1 MEMEL
6 WIYAGCVLAGLG
18 VGYFLGHYFNRTS
31 FRIRELEAEIEHRTK
46 EHDRALAEVDAAKG
60 ELLRA
65 EREAEEY
72 RGKVGEH
79 FTGTSHL
86 LRELTMQYRAV
97 YDHLASGAGDLCPE
111 GFALLEGELDTL
123 PLAPAATDP
132 EVEEPAEPDDEPEE
146 PRSS

>member
-1 MEMEL
+1 MEMEI
-6 WIYAGCVLAGLG
+6 WIYAACVLGGLV
-18 VGYFLGHYFNRTS
+18 VGYLVGHYFNRTS

-72 RGKVGEH
+72 RARVGEH

-86 LRELTMQYRAV
+86 LRELTVQYRAV

-111 GFALLEGELDTL
+111 GFAMLEGELDSL
-123 PLAPAATDP
+123 PLAPPAD
-132 EVEEPAEPDDEPEE
+132 EEGPEE
-146 PRSS
+146 ERT